1 MVTDS
6 ADLPGPQDDPYSP
19 YADFSREQWARLRAA
34 TPLTLTDAD
43 LQHLRGLSDV
53 VSLDEVR
60 DVYLPLSRF
69 LNLYVGAAQNLNVVA
84 DLFLGTP
91 ARHVPFVIGLGGS
104 VAVGKSTTARI
115 LQALLARW
123 PNHPKVDLVTTDGFL
138 YPTGYLQPRG
148 LLERKGFPET
158 YDLRRLLTFL
168 AAVKAGREE
177 VLAPVYSH
185 LIYDIVPGEYQVVRQ
200 PDILILEG
208 LNVLQVPDPQAG
220 DGPHTFVS
228 DFFDFSIYVD
238 AMERD
243 IKSWFVQR
251 FLALRDSAFQNPRSF
266 FTRFAKLDDE
276 EAVAT
281 AGSIWEGING
291 PNLRQNILPTRDR
304 ARLVLVKGPD
314 HGVVEVRLR
323 RL

>member
-1 MVTDS
+1 MLTDP
-6 ADLPGPQDDPYSP
+6 AELPGPHDDPYSP
-19 YADFSREQWARLRAA
+19 YADFTREQWARLRAA
-34 TPLTLTDAD
+34 TPLTLTDTD
-43 LQHLRGLSDV
+43 LEHLRGLNDV
-53 VSLDEVR
+53 ISLDEVR
-60 DVYLPLSRF
+60 EVYLPLSRF

-115 LQALLARW
+115 LQTLLARW
-123 PNHPKVDLVTTDGFL
+123 PNHPRVALVTTDGFL
-138 YPTGYLQPRG
+138 YPTAYLEARG
-148 LLERKGFPET
+148 LLDRKGFPET
-158 YDLRRLLTFL
+158 YDLRRLLAFL
-168 AAVKAGREE
+168 AAVKSGQEE
-177 VLAPVYSH
+177 VRAPVYSH
-185 LIYDIVPGEYQVVRQ
+185 LSYDIVPGEYQVVRR

-208 LNVLQVPDPQAG
+208 LNVLQVPDPAAN
-220 DGPHTFVS
+220 DSPHTFVS

-238 AMERD
+238 ATERD
-243 IKSWFVQR
+243 VKHWFVQR
-251 FLALRDSAFQNPRSF
+251 FLALRDSAFQNPRSY
-266 FTRFAKLDDE
+266 FTRFARLDDE

-281 AGSIWEGING
+281 ASGIWEAING

>member
-1 MVTDS
+1 MATES
-6 ADLPGPQDDPYSP
+6 AALPGPQDDPYSP
-19 YADFSREQWARLRAA
+19 YADFTRQQWAELRAA
-34 TPLTLTDAD
+34 TPLTLTDRD
-43 LQHLRGLSDV
+43 LEQLRGLNDV
-53 VSLDEVR
+53 LSLDEVR

-138 YPTGYLQPRG
+138 YPTSYLGPRG

-158 YDLRRLLTFL
+158 YDLRRLLGFL
-168 AAVKAGREE
+168 AEVKSGREE
-177 VLAPVYSH
+177 ARAPVYSH
-185 LIYDIVPGEYQVVRQ
+185 LTYDIVPGEYQTVRQ

-208 LNVLQVPDPQAG
+208 LNVLQVPSAARK

-238 AMERD
+238 AQEAD
-243 IKSWFVQR
+243 VKHWFAQR

-281 AGSIWEGING
+281 ASQIWDAING
-291 PNLRQNILPTRDR
+291 PNLRENILPTRDR
-304 ARLVLVKGPD
+304 ARLVLVKGRG
-314 HGVVEVRLR
+314 HEVTEVRLR

>member
-1 MVTDS
+1 MES
-6 ADLPGPQDDPYSP
+6 ADLPGPHDDPYSP

-34 TPLTLTDAD
+34 TPLTLTDTD
-43 LQHLRGLSDV
+43 LQQLRGLTDV
-53 VSLDEVR
+53 ISLDEVR

-104 VAVGKSTTARI
+104 VAVGKSTTART

-138 YPTGYLQPRG
+138 YPTSYLQPRG

-158 YDLRRLLTFL
+158 YDLRRLLAFL
-168 AAVKAGREE
+168 AAVKSGKEE

-185 LIYDIVPGEYQVVRQ
+185 LIYDIVPGEYQVVRR

-208 LNVLQVPDPQAG
+208 LNVLQVPDPKAG

-238 AMERD
+238 AVERD
-243 IKSWFVQR
+243 IENWFVR
-251 FLALRDSAFQNPRSF
+251 
-266 FTRFAKLDDE
+266 
-276 EAVAT
+276 
-281 AGSIWEGING
+281 
-291 PNLRQNILPTRDR
+291 
-304 ARLVLVKGPD
+304 
-314 HGVVEVRLR
+314 
-323 RL
+323 